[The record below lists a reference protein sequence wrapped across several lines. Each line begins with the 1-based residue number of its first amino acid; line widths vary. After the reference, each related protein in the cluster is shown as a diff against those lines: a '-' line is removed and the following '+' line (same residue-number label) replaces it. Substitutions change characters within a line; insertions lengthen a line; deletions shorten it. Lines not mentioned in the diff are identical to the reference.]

1 MAAQLDQLRQV
12 VRARPLHAALLA
24 GGLVAVGVVV
34 TWQLTE
40 TPEDAAAAN
49 GTATSVPSPERIGVP
64 PDLSP
69 RPTADPLPAFSELE
83 AGPER
88 KQAFIEYLTPVV
100 RAINE
105 EVAKRRAA
113 VLALE
118 NKIAVGDALDAEEA
132 EWLDRMILRYRVEPG
147 DDAEQVADL
156 KRRVDGIPPSLA
168 VAQAALESNWGSSRF
183 AREGNNLYGKW
194 CFTAG
199 CGIVPARR
207 AEGATHEVEAYD
219 DAADATRAYMH
230 HLNSHPIYETLRD
243 RRAAAREAGERPQGS
258 DLAAGL
264 VLYSAKGEEYV
275 SMIRGVIN
283 TNELETLSVAGN

>member
-1 MAAQLDQLRQV
+1 MAVIA
-12 VRARPLHAALLA
+12 
-24 GGLVAVGVVV
+24 VV
-34 TWQLTE
+34 TAVYLVD
-40 TPEDAAAAN
+40 PSEDAAMAN
-49 GTATSVPSPERIGVP
+49 ATVADTPAVASVGVP

-88 KQAFIEYLTPVV
+88 KEAFIEYLTPVV

-118 NKIAVGDALDAEEA
+118 DKITEGETLDNDEA
-132 EWLDRMILRYRVEPG
+132 AWLDRMILRYRVEPG
-147 DDAEQVADL
+147 DDAEQIADL

-219 DAADATRAYMH
+219 DAADATRSYMH
-230 HLNSHPIYETLRD
+230 HLNSHPIYETLRQ

-264 VLYSAKGEEYV
+264 VLYSAKGQEYV
-275 SMIRGVIN
+275 TMIRGVIN
-283 TNELETLSVAGN
+283 TNDLETLTVASN